1 MRGRKLVRANT
12 LRTSG
17 AMRAFVV
24 AALWLLPNC
33 SSASL
38 APARA
43 GAGAERVI
51 SRGDFGGVVDVRVG
65 DMLTVRPP
73 MTADQWQVSYD
84 AAYLEFQG
92 TPDARRHPDAAGWK
106 FTVVRAGETALTV
119 SPVIRGGPNP
129 PRFTVTLHV
138 AS

>member
-1 MRGRKLVRANT
+1 MLRAKRLKT
-12 LRTSG
+12 PR
-17 AMRAFVV
+17 AMRALVV

-38 APARA
+38 APAHARLT
-43 GAGAERVI
+43 AERVI
-51 SRGDFGGVVDVRVG
+51 APGDFGGTVDVRVG
-65 DMLTVRPP
+65 DSVTVKPP
-73 MTADQWQVSYD
+73 MTAAEWQVSFD

-92 TPDARRHPDAAGWK
+92 TADALSHPDPSGWK

-138 AS
+138 AA

>member
-1 MRGRKLVRANT
+1 MLRAKTVRT
-12 LRTSG
+12 PG
-17 AMRAFVV
+17 AMRALVV

-43 GAGAERVI
+43 RTAAERVI
-51 SRGDFGGVVDVRVG
+51 ASGDFGGGVDVRVG
-65 DMLTVRPP
+65 DVLAVRPP
-73 MTADQWQVSYD
+73 MNAAEWQVSFD

-92 TPDARRHPDAAGWK
+92 TPDALRHPDAAGWK